1 MTKLLDDAVAVV
13 RQLSSDRQNEIAVAI
28 LGLAN
33 HDDVSEDIDPNHL
46 VAIEEGLAQIER
58 GEFASD
64 DEVAA
69 AFRRFGS

>member
-13 RQLSSDRQNEIAVAI
+13 SALPSDRQDAIAAAMLDLVER
-28 LGLAN
+28 
-33 HDDVSEDIDPNHL
+33 DVQAIDPEHL
-46 VAIEEGLAQIER
+46 AAIDEGLAEVER

-69 AFRRFGS
+69 AFRRFGA